1 MKNYK
6 YKSTI
11 YLVFL
16 IVSLLVNALFLYV
29 LVCEYPQNKVRENE
43 VVEPNYDVEFNAVKK
58 VYLNAYKFINED
70 NNLYIPVEYKLN
82 YDSTRS
88 CFLVRLTGLEEYFTS
103 NFIEGLSNNLI
114 KDGENYY
121 DFNNYIKDRLF
132 NKLFISSDNN
142 IKNLEYVM
150 MEQDLMLV
158 KYTYEMN
165 YGYIHTSY
173 MLLKKENENWLI
185 EAFE

>member
-16 IVSLLVNALFLYV
+16 TVSLLVNALFLYV

-58 VYLNAYKFINED
+58 FYLNAYKFINED
-70 NNLYIPVEYKLN
+70 NNLYVPVEYKLN

-121 DFNNYIKDRLF
+121 DCNNYIKDRLF

-165 YGYIHTSY
+165 YGYINTSY

>member
-16 IVSLLVNALFLYV
+16 TVSLLVNALFLYV

-58 VYLNAYKFINED
+58 FYLNAYKFINED
-70 NNLYIPVEYKLN
+70 NNLYVPVEYKLN

-88 CFLVRLTGLEEYFTS
+88 CFLVRLTGLEEYFT
-103 NFIEGLSNNLI
+103 
-114 KDGENYY
+114 Y
-121 DFNNYIKDRLF
+121 R
-132 NKLFISSDNN
+132 
-142 IKNLEYVM
+142 
-150 MEQDLMLV
+150 
-158 KYTYEMN
+158 
-165 YGYIHTSY
+165 
-173 MLLKKENENWLI
+173 
-185 EAFE
+185 